1 MKRLIK
7 KLRLC
12 YCILK
17 SDDWIV
23 SAGGIVS
30 IRASSTF
37 WNRSVRQLNDMSEDA
52 FAQNAAVDEVNSILN
67 NK

>member
-23 SAGGIVS
+23 AAGGIVS
-30 IRASSTF
+30 VRTTTTY
-37 WNRSVRQLNDMSEDA
+37 WNRNVRQLNDMVEDA
-52 FAQNAAVDEVNSILN
+52 FSQNAAVDEVNSILN